1 MQIFITGGTG
11 LIGQRLI
18 TRLAPEHH
26 ITVLSRSESKARATL
41 PAAVSVTENLD
52 AITNFDDFDVII
64 NLVGEPIES
73 GRSLIDFV
81 SWDTIINIKQIGRAS
96 CRERG

>member
-1 MQIFITGGTG
+1 MQLFITGGTG

-64 NLVGEPIES
+64 NLVGEPIADNRLTSKHKHQICKS
-73 GRSLIDFV
+73 G
-81 SWDTIINIKQIGRAS
+81 
-96 CRERG
+96 